1 MKDLDQILQ
10 RLKVEKVLGAGS
22 TSVPAIQFDSRKV
35 EPDHLFV
42 AVRGTQADGHDY
54 IQDAI
59 QNGARII
66 VCEKLPESKQPG
78 VAYVKVENTS
88 ELLGRMVCNF
98 FDNPSS
104 KLKLIGITG
113 TNGKTT
119 TATLLYRLFKNLGY
133 KTGLISTIKNYIH
146 NIASETTYTTPD
158 PIQINSLLN
167 EMLKQGCEY
176 CFIEVSSHALSQNRT
191 AGLQFAGG
199 IFTNLSHD
207 HLDYHRN
214 FHEYLKTKQKF
225 FDGLDTKA
233 FALTNA
239 DDRNGKIVIQNTKA
253 WTKTYAMKTLAD
265 FKCKVIESHF
275 DGMFLNIDNTELWT
289 RFVGEFNAYNIL
301 AVYAAA
307 MLLDQEQV
315 EILKTLSNLK
325 SVPGRF
331 EILKLKG
338 GITAIIDYAHTP
350 DALTNVLRTINQ
362 VRQKNQ
368 LLITVVGAG
377 GDRDKTKRP
386 LMAKVAVE
394 KSDKL
399 ILTSDNPRTEDQ
411 DRIFADMLKG
421 VERKY
426 NSKVIMINNRR
437 EAIKTACLMAQ
448 KDDIILVAGK
458 GHESYQEIDGVK
470 HHFDDRE
477 VIREMLRNNG
487 VME

>member
-1 MKDLDQILQ
+1 
-10 RLKVEKVLGAGS
+10 
-22 TSVPAIQFDSRKV
+22 
-35 EPDHLFV
+35 
-42 AVRGTQADGHDY
+42 
-54 IQDAI
+54 
-59 QNGARII
+59 
-66 VCEKLPESKQPG
+66 
-78 VAYVKVENTS
+78 
-88 ELLGRMVCNF
+88 
-98 FDNPSS
+98 
-104 KLKLIGITG
+104 
-113 TNGKTT
+113 
-119 TATLLYRLFKNLGY
+119 
-133 KTGLISTIKNYIH
+133 
-146 NIASETTYTTPD
+146 
-158 PIQINSLLN
+158 
-167 EMLKQGCEY
+167 
-176 CFIEVSSHALSQNRT
+176 
-191 AGLQFAGG
+191 
-199 IFTNLSHD
+199 
-207 HLDYHRN
+207 
-214 FHEYLKTKQKF
+214 
-225 FDGLDTKA
+225 
-233 FALTNA
+233 
-239 DDRNGKIVIQNTKA
+239 
-253 WTKTYAMKTLAD
+253 
-265 FKCKVIESHF
+265 
-275 DGMFLNIDNTELWT
+275 MFLNIDNTELWT

-338 GITAIIDYAHTP
+338 GIMAIVDYAHTP

-362 VRQKNQ
+362 IRQKNQ

-477 VIREMLRNNG
+477 VIKEMFQNNG
-487 VME
+487 IMPTL

>member
-1 MKDLDQILQ
+1 MKNLDQILQ
-10 RLKVEKVLGAGS
+10 GLTVEKVMGAGN
-22 TSVPAIQFDSRKV
+22 TSVPAIQFDSGKV
-35 EPDHLFV
+35 KPGHLFV
-42 AVRGTQADGHDY
+42 AIRGTQADGHDY

-59 QNGARII
+59 LNGARII
-66 VCEKLPESKQPG
+66 VCEKLPESKQQG
-78 VAYVKVENTS
+78 VVYVKVENTS

-98 FDNPSS
+98 FDHPSS

-119 TATLLYRLFKNLGY
+119 TATLLYGLFKNLGF

-146 NIASETTYTTPD
+146 NIASETMYTTPD

-225 FDGLDTKA
+225 FDELDTKA

-338 GITAIIDYAHTP
+338 GITAIVDYAHTP

-386 LMAKVAVE
+386 LMAKIAVE

-421 VERKY
+421 IERKY